1 MNKII
6 LNDAILIEYF
16 YYYKTDHDHLFILHF
31 FKDIFHIGPITFETG
46 SSYDCVE
53 QSGWSGES
61 TWSLS
66 QASAVKYT
74 LSYTGL
80 LNTEG
85 KYDNFSNKIEFL

>member
-1 MNKII
+1 M
-6 LNDAILIEYF
+6 EYLSNP
-16 YYYKTDHDHLFILHF
+16 DRSSVFIYF
-31 FKDIFHIGPITFETG
+31 QDIFHIGPITFETG

-53 QSGWSGES
+53 QSGWGGES

-85 KYDNFSNKIEFL
+85 QYYIYWGPSNEFIAMKIIFAMKNMQ

>member
-1 MNKII
+1 MGALSKRDRGALTEDYN
-6 LNDAILIEYF
+6 
-16 YYYKTDHDHLFILHF
+16 TDHDHLFILHF

-53 QSGWSGES
+53 QSGWGGES

-85 KYDNFSNKIEFL
+85 KNDNFSKKVE

>member
-1 MNKII
+1 M
-6 LNDAILIEYF
+6 
-16 YYYKTDHDHLFILHF
+16 
-31 FKDIFHIGPITFETG
+31 
-46 SSYDCVE
+46 E

-85 KYDNFSNKIEFL
+85 KYDNFLNKIEFFYDAN